1 MEILIICSGGL
12 STELISQ
19 KLNILGANEQYNFTA
34 IDIESAKE
42 VLADYDGIMITPQ
55 TKFIY
60 QEIAKLCVETSK
72 KVFQI
77 PFVMYT
83 PNPTSIDKL
92 YKEIKAF
99 F

>member
-19 KLNILGANEQYNFTA
+19 KLNVLGGDEKYNFTA

-42 VLADYDGIMITPQ
+42 VLANYDGVMITPQ

-60 QEIAKLCVETSK
+60 QEIAKLCADTST

-77 PFVMYT
+77 PFVLYT
-83 PNPTSIDKL
+83 PNPSSIDKL
-92 YKEIKAF
+92 YKEIKSF

>member
-19 KLNILGANEQYNFTA
+19 KLNLLGQDEQYRFTA
-34 IDIESAKE
+34 IDIEGAKE
-42 VLADYDGIMITPQ
+42 VIANYDGVMVTPQ
-55 TKFIY
+55 TKFIF
-60 QEIAKLCVETSK
+60 QEVAKLCGESDT

-77 PFVMYT
+77 PFVLYS

-92 YKEIKAF
+92 YKEIKTF

>member
-19 KLNILGANEQYNFTA
+19 KLNILGEGAQYNFTA
-34 IDIESAKE
+34 IDIEGSKE
-42 VLADYDGIMITPQ
+42 VISQYDGVMITPQ

-60 QEIAKLCVETSK
+60 NEIAKLCAETNT

-77 PFVMYT
+77 PFVLYT

>member
-19 KLNILGANEQYNFTA
+19 KLNLLGEDGQYHFTA
-34 IDIESAKE
+34 IDIEGAKE
-42 VLADYDGIMITPQ
+42 RIANYDGVMVTPQ
-55 TKFIY
+55 TKFIF
-60 QEIAKLCVETSK
+60 QEIAKLCGESEK

-77 PFVMYT
+77 PFVLYS

-92 YKEIKAF
+92 YKEIKTF

>member
-19 KLNILGANEQYNFTA
+19 KLNILGADEKYNFTA
-34 IDIESAKE
+34 IDIEGAKE
-42 VLADYDGIMITPQ
+42 VIGQYDGVMVTPQ
-55 TKFIY
+55 TKFLY
-60 QEIAKLCVETSK
+60 QEIAKICGNSNK

-77 PFVMYT
+77 PFVLYS

-92 YKEIKAF
+92 YKEIKTF

>member
-19 KLNILGANEQYNFTA
+19 KLNFLGQDEQYRFTA
-34 IDIESAKE
+34 IDIEGAKE
-42 VLADYDGIMITPQ
+42 VIANYDGVMVTPQ
-55 TKFIY
+55 TKFIF
-60 QEIAKLCVETSK
+60 QEVAKLCGESDT

-77 PFVMYT
+77 PFVLYS

-92 YKEIKAF
+92 YKEIKTF

>member
-19 KLNILGANEQYNFTA
+19 KLNILGADEKYNFTA

-42 VLADYDGIMITPQ
+42 VISKYDGVMITPQ

-60 QEIAKLCVETSK
+60 KEIAKLCATTGE

-77 PFVMYT
+77 PFVLYT

-92 YKEIKAF
+92 YKEIKSF